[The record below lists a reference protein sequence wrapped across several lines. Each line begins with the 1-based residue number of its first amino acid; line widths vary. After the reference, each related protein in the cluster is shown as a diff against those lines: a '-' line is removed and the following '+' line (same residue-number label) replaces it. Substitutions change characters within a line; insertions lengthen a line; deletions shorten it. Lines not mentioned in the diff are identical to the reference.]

1 MYTKKKVDKKTVEI
15 ARLYAQKV
23 RSCMP
28 VSMVVLYGSH
38 ARGTAGKDSDID
50 IAVVVDEFHGD
61 YLKTSA
67 DLFNLVRTVNKRI
80 EPVLLSRENDK
91 SGFLENVLKHGKI
104 IYKSKN

>member
-1 MYTKKKVDKKTVEI
+1 MDKKVVEI

-23 RSCMP
+23 KSLMP

-38 ARGTAGKDSDID
+38 AKGTAGQNSDID
-50 IAVVVDEFHGD
+50 IAVVVDKFDGD

-80 EPVLLSRENDK
+80 EPVLLCRENDK
-91 SGFLENVLKHGKI
+91 GGFLENVLKHGKI
-104 IYKSKN
+104 IYKTKN